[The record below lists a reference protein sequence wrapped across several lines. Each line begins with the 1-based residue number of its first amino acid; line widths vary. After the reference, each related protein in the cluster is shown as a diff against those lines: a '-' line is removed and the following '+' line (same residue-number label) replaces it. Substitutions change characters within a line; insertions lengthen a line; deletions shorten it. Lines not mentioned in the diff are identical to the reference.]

1 MSGCQPAEV
10 FSTKDDQ
17 LTNPQDSVRI
27 KVKIL
32 LDDENERLNFDHI
45 AACGLYKVMFVDYQT
60 T

>member
-32 LDDENERLNFDHI
+32 LDDENERLNFDRI
-45 AACGLYKVMFVDYQT
+45 AAFGHYKVKFADRLT